1 MIIYS
6 VTTAMEEGIEQDWIQ
21 FMKGTQIPAIM
32 ETGLFEDFR
41 FVRVM
46 PGQGV
51 DISYNLQLRCKDV
64 PTLNQFKA
72 FNEPALLEA
81 EAKRY
86 QGKLGYFQS
95 TLEQLLDGQ
104 G

>member
-1 MIIYS
+1 
-6 VTTAMEEGIEQDWIQ
+6 MEEGVEQDWIA
-21 FMKGTQIPAIM
+21 FMKNTQIPAIM

-41 FVRVM
+41 FVRIM

-64 PTLNQFKA
+64 PTLNQYKA
-72 FNEPALLEA
+72 FNEPQILQA
-81 EAKRY
+81 EAARY